1 MPWPIL
7 QRRRIEKL
15 KDDRLAE
22 FERACDESFEWLENY
37 YQGCVYAALQNKDYH
52 ESGREA
58 FNRSMSTDHGR
69 HSQHFTTDQQYEE
82 DLSPYSPYAS
92 GYYSRQGR
100 TTASPSYHH
109 SLPHQHQHQQH
120 QQQQQHQPQQRQK
133 TRHTPKNSPA
143 KFKLKSPK
151 TPNVNRIGSPTSP
164 YERQQHHRHAHHIH
178 TTPRKKLRVTAKP
191 STMKAQRALK
201 AKRKRTASFQDSST
215 RQRDSKTDQ
224 QQQQQQQQ
232 IQQQQQQKQ
241 QRQEQEQI
249 QERGR
254 HRMSGA
260 EETIR
265 HADSF
270 IPLKQPQQ
278 QQQETSR
285 HSMLESMS
293 KRSNNQDMVT
303 QTRHT
308 PTTPASDRSYTS
320 EPEKSF
326 TSEKSYTSQAEK
338 SFTSDTGRSFIAE
351 LRAST
356 FKTPAKGQT
365 SRAIRPSY
373 SQTRSSGDM
382 EVDSDA
388 DERGRTPG
396 SKARDSMTLKSPVN
410 RSDTSMDHDMD
421 SPLRTSLMHSAA
433 RNRSSSS
440 VAKRSS
446 DLLETDQDRAMD
458 AESKRSKSSP
468 FTDATVPIRFHSPET
483 EPRATTKS
491 DGPTREGRTNF
502 NDPSTVITTTSR
514 SAERF
519 FTENGSRWREPE
531 VDVLSTRSRGSD
543 SDDRP
548 ARSTTPSTT
557 PHQRY
562 GYSSSFPERF
572 DTSSEDA
579 TRDLSSRDGVRDASS
594 NAGAARG
601 QVNGDSVERPPNGTS
616 SSAEQRSSADT
627 AARKQ
632 TKHSDPLNVPGSHQ
646 DDRSRRQT
654 DRKEETSTLP
664 PGRSGRPGIGDESE
678 QSSLLKPNASRID
691 SKAQSSSYISTS
703 SSDTGALRSK
713 APSATL
719 PEKRTL
725 GARKPTATSSHTSTA
740 AFMLPSR
747 LTKLVPT
754 DTTNGA
760 GSAAEAQSVS
770 STTQSDNSAAFQS
783 SSSSRMARIGS
794 SSSLKDSQQSGQLAG
809 AGPNGFK
816 ATTAPTNSSGS
827 MFGLVGRQGAPSRQ
841 PLTSNRAATEGNGV
855 NSTSTGHSR
864 SEGQGSHS
872 QRKPFAIPTATVTTT
887 ASTTKSSVFS
897 VKKATSRPVLPDG
910 VSSALLASSSSS
922 SARPT
927 GSSLA
932 MMQARMDQHA
942 RESTPTRDTHSKSGH
957 STSTTLRTES
967 KSLASTS
974 TLSLS
979 SVISSRKE
987 SMTIAANGVKTETRT
1002 ESKPT
1007 TANDD
1012 GHLFAVPGPVRH
1024 QASWMSNQAQTDR
1037 NHRPF
1042 KTILPEINSDE
1053 EDHNDD
1059 SGMMRTKRKTAVPEW
1074 ASWEELNRAMEEQKH
1089 LNPEEIFGPLPVL
1102 DVGEIFAG
1110 REKKSYR
1117 PRSSSAHWGASDAL
1131 TPQEVMKYNE
1141 DMGWTA
1147 NE

>member
-1 MPWPIL
+1 
-7 QRRRIEKL
+7 
-15 KDDRLAE
+15 
-22 FERACDESFEWLENY
+22 
-37 YQGCVYAALQNKDYH
+37 
-52 ESGREA
+52 
-58 FNRSMSTDHGR
+58 
-69 HSQHFTTDQQYEE
+69 
-82 DLSPYSPYAS
+82 
-92 GYYSRQGR
+92 
-100 TTASPSYHH
+100 
-109 SLPHQHQHQQH
+109 
-120 QQQQQHQPQQRQK
+120 
-133 TRHTPKNSPA
+133 
-143 KFKLKSPK
+143 
-151 TPNVNRIGSPTSP
+151 
-164 YERQQHHRHAHHIH
+164 
-178 TTPRKKLRVTAKP
+178 
-191 STMKAQRALK
+191 MKAQRALK
-201 AKRKRTASFQDSST
+201 AKRKRTASFQNSST
-215 RQRDSKTDQ
+215 RQRDSKTDH

-254 HRMSGA
+254 HRVSGA

-446 DLLETDQDRAMD
+446 DLLEADQDRAVD

-502 NDPSTVITTTSR
+502 NDPSTVSTTTSR

-543 SDDRP
+543 SDNRP

-562 GYSSSFPERF
+562 GYSSSFPERL

-579 TRDLSSRDGVRDASS
+579 TRDISSRDGVRDTSS

-601 QVNGDSVERPPNGTS
+601 QVNEDSVERPPNGTAVGNFAREADS
-616 SSAEQRSSADT
+616 RCKETYRDILTYIDSCIYASLQINQTGANGYDKRSRVGSRSS
-627 AARKQ
+627 
-632 TKHSDPLNVPGSHQ
+632 
-646 DDRSRRQT
+646 
-654 DRKEETSTLP
+654 
-664 PGRSGRPGIGDESE
+664 ES
-678 QSSLLKPNASRID
+678 
-691 SKAQSSSYISTS
+691 
-703 SSDTGALRSK
+703 
-713 APSATL
+713 
-719 PEKRTL
+719 
-725 GARKPTATSSHTSTA
+725 
-740 AFMLPSR
+740 
-747 LTKLVPT
+747 
-754 DTTNGA
+754 
-760 GSAAEAQSVS
+760 
-770 STTQSDNSAAFQS
+770 
-783 SSSSRMARIGS
+783 RIGS

-816 ATTAPTNSSGS
+816 AATAPTNSSGS

-841 PLTSNRAATEGNGV
+841 PLTSNRTATEGNGV

-864 SEGQGSHS
+864 SEGQGSHP

-887 ASTTKSSVFS
+887 SSTTKSSVFS

-942 RESTPTRDTHSKSGH
+942 RESTPTRDTHSKSSH
-957 STSTTLRTES
+957 SASTTLRTES

-987 SMTIAANGVKTETRT
+987 SMTIAANVVKTETRT

-1024 QASWMSNQAQTDR
+1024 QASW
-1037 NHRPF
+1037 
-1042 KTILPEINSDE
+1042 INSDE